1 MTVIFK
7 ICVPWLLKLVH
18 FSFYCK
24 KNENGISDISVSR
37 CTSKPS
43 FVLLHMCDL
52 SYFDIVLCPSS
63 SQIPATPLT
72 LTSVDESVEGAK
84 AGAVGSELVGVKSY
98 Q

>member
-1 MTVIFK
+1 
-7 ICVPWLLKLVH
+7 
-18 FSFYCK
+18 
-24 KNENGISDISVSR
+24 
-37 CTSKPS
+37 
-43 FVLLHMCDL
+43 MCDL

-63 SQIPATPLT
+63 SQILATPLT

>member
-1 MTVIFK
+1 
-7 ICVPWLLKLVH
+7 
-18 FSFYCK
+18 
-24 KNENGISDISVSR
+24 
-37 CTSKPS
+37 
-43 FVLLHMCDL
+43 MCDL